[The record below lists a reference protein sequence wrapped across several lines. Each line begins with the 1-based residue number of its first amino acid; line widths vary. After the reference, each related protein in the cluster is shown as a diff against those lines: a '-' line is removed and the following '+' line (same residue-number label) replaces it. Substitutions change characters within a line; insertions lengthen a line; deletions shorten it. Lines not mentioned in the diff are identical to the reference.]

1 VAGEDAP
8 PTVLLGA
15 LKDIHNLGLMIL
27 SHALGKAGFHV
38 VNAGAALEQEDFVNA
53 AIETGASAI
62 LVSSTYGHAQIDAQG
77 FRDRCVEAGIGD
89 VLLYIGGNLAVT
101 RQSQR
106 WEDIEAVFK
115 AAGFDRAYP
124 QEAVIS
130 SVIDDLR
137 ADLASDR
144 AATR

>member
-1 VAGEDAP
+1 MAGGGGQA
-8 PTVLLGA
+8 TILLGA

-27 SHALGKAGFHV
+27 SHALGKAGFNV
-38 VNAGAALEQEDFVNA
+38 VNAGAALEQEDFVDA

-62 LVSSTYGHAQIDAQG
+62 LVSSTYGHAAIDVQG

-101 RQSQR
+101 RQAQR
-106 WEDIEAVFK
+106 WEDIEATFK

-124 QEAVIS
+124 QEVAIT

-137 ADLASDR
+137 ADLARVR
-144 AATR
+144 AP